1 MGGGTPSVEI
11 SNETLLRCLI
21 SFCLSPFYGVV
32 GMVEQYFDFSD
43 RAALVD
49 PAYERAGEFDRSKDL
64 NGGVRTGALVA
75 TASGLKPIETL
86 SKNDL
91 VLTRDNGYVSL
102 TNVQRMPATLVGP
115 QKFDVCITAHALGP
129 FLPAQDICVAASQL
143 VLLQGTD
150 DLPSSEAFVRAAD
163 LVHAFRGIRFVEAK
177 TDRYVITCAQ
187 HEILL
192 IDDLWSGTGYTSA
205 SYGVSLQGN
214 SHAKQRIL
222 DETVAPLSRNVADL
236 SSENVVQ
243 LRAILR

>member
-1 MGGGTPSVEI
+1 
-11 SNETLLRCLI
+11 
-21 SFCLSPFYGVV
+21 
-32 GMVEQYFDFSD
+32 MVEQYFDFSD
-43 RAALVD
+43 RAAFID
-49 PAYERAGEFDRSKDL
+49 PVYERARGFDRSNDL
-64 NGGVRTGALVA
+64 NGGVRTGAMVA

-86 SKNDL
+86 LKNDL

-102 TNVQRMPATLVGP
+102 TNVQRMPATSESP
-115 QKFDVCITAHALGP
+115 KKFDVCITAHSLGR

-150 DLPSSEAFVRAAD
+150 NLPSSEAFVRAAD
-163 LVHAFRGIRFVEAK
+163 LVHSYRGIRFVEAK
-177 TDRYVITCAQ
+177 SDRYVITCAQ

-192 IDDLWSGTGYTSA
+192 IDGLWSGTGYTSA